1 MFVYRAIMEMAQFGD
16 TEVNSSEL
24 KSTWQELLSNAGKTL
39 ELEFARLANMV
50 DDRKSLAGELV
61 LSNLLFHE
69 LYFHLKKYKADQ

>member
-1 MFVYRAIMEMAQFGD
+1 MEMAQFGD

-24 KSTWQELLSNAGKTL
+24 KTTWQELLSNAGKTL

-50 DDRKSLAGELV
+50 DDRKSLAGELF

-69 LYFHLKKYKADQ
+69 FYIIFILKNTYQINNLFI